1 MQENAAQ
8 RIRQK
13 KIPGVACPRTPLA
26 KLRAY
31 GARAER
37 LRRSNL

>member
-13 KIPGVACPRTPLA
+13 KIPGLHAPGPPLA

-37 LRRSNL
+37 LRRSDL